1 MPFCSY
7 SRTIHTP
14 FHFTEIQSGIK
25 MKEVVI
31 ASACRTPIGSFRGT
45 LSTVTAP
52 RLGAIVVREA
62 ITRAGVADSDIDEV
76 VMGNVLTAGVGQAP
90 ARQAAVFAGLPKSV
104 ECLTIN
110 KVCGSGLK
118 SVMLA
123 AQSIALDDAEVIV
136 AGGME
141 SMSNAPYLLEKA
153 RTGYKMGNAE
163 IVDAMLKDGLLD
175 AYDNTLMG
183 NAAELCAKEC
193 NIPREAQDEFAILS
207 YTRAQ
212 ESLKTGRFQK
222 EIVGVPLEASKGEKT
237 MVLEDEEPFKTN
249 FDKIPKLKPA
259 FQKDG
264 TVTAANASK
273 INDGAAALLITST
286 ENARAKGLH
295 PLARI
300 VAYGSFAKEPAWFT
314 TAPTDVIRK
323 VLDRAGM
330 TLGDID
336 LFEINEAF
344 AVVTLVV
351 KNALGIDLARVNVNG
366 GAVALGHPI
375 GASGARILVTL
386 LHALEQRNLK
396 RGMAAICIGGGE
408 AGGMIVE
415 RLN

>member
-1 MPFCSY
+1 
-7 SRTIHTP
+7 
-14 FHFTEIQSGIK
+14 

-45 LSTVTAP
+45 ISALSAP
-52 RLGAIVVREA
+52 KLGAIVVREA
-62 ITRAGVADSDIDEV
+62 IKRSGMGDADVNEV
-76 VMGNVLTAGVGQAP
+76 IMGNVLSAGIGQAP
-90 ARQAAVFAGLPKSV
+90 ARQASVYAGLPKSV
-104 ECLTIN
+104 ECMTIN

-123 AQSIALDDAEVIV
+123 AQAIALDDAETVV

-153 RTGYKMGNAE
+153 RAGYKMGNAE
-163 IVDAMLKDGLLD
+163 VVDGMLKDGLID
-175 AYDNTLMG
+175 PYNNALMG
-183 NAAELCAKEC
+183 IAAELCAKEC
-193 NIPREAQDEFAILS
+193 NISRETQDEFAVLS

-212 ESLKTGRFQK
+212 ESVKAGRFQK
-222 EIVGVPLEASKGEKT
+222 EIVGVECDGGKGDKVT
-237 MVLEDEEPFKTN
+237 VLEDEEPFKTN

-273 INDGAAALLITST
+273 INDGAAALVITSA
-286 ENARAKGLH
+286 ENAKKKGLK

-300 VAYGSFAKEPAWFT
+300 VGYGSFAKEPMWFT
-314 TAPTDVIRK
+314 TAPTDVIKK
-323 VLDRAGM
+323 VLNKTG
-330 TLGDID
+330 LKLSDID

-351 KNALGIDLARVNVNG
+351 NQALGLDVNKVNVNG

-386 LHALEQRNLK
+386 LHALEQKNLK

-408 AGGMIVE
+408 AGGMIIE
-415 RLN
+415 RMN